1 VVRRERRERLILPVT
16 PLDSNAARTRL
27 AVLGSPISHSRSPAI
42 HRAAYTV
49 LGLDWSYE
57 SEDVTGDSLAHYIGS
72 RDPSWRGL
80 SLTMPLKRD
89 ILPLLDSRD
98 PLVET
103 VGGANTVLFGDD
115 GLRGFNTD
123 VQGTIAALAQHGIT
137 RIERVHILG
146 GGATAASVI
155 VALQR
160 LGLRHALVS
169 VRSPERS
176 TDLRHLGRA
185 IGVTVEVGGFATR
198 SDGADLLVNTIPGR
212 AEVDFDDAPLLA
224 ARVPFFEVAYDPWPS
239 PRAARWD
246 AAGLALIS
254 GLDLLIHQA
263 VGQVR
268 IFLTGDQHE
277 PLPSEPAVVEAMRV
291 AVA

>member
-1 VVRRERRERLILPVT
+1 MVRRERRERVILRVT
-16 PLDSNAARTRL
+16 PTVTSAVRTRL

-42 HRAAYTV
+42 HRAAYEV

-57 SEDVTGDSLAHYIGS
+57 SADVAGDSLADYIGS
-72 RDPSWRGL
+72 RDASWRGL

-89 ILPLLDSRD
+89 ILPLLETRD
-98 PLVET
+98 PLVDR

-123 VQGTIAALAQHGIT
+123 VQGVIAALQEHGIT
-137 RIERVHILG
+137 HVERVHILG

-155 VALQR
+155 VALEQ

-169 VRSPERS
+169 VRAPERS
-176 TDLRHLGRA
+176 ADLRDLGEQN
-185 IGVTVEVGGFATR
+185 GVTVDVSGFGA
-198 SDGADLLVNTIPGR
+198 SAGGADLLVNTIPGR
-212 AEVDFDDAPLLA
+212 AEVEFDDAPLLA
-224 ARVPFFEVAYDPWPS
+224 SRTPYFEVAYDPWPS

-268 IFLTGDQHE
+268 IFLTADQHE
-277 PLPSEPAVVEAMRV
+277 PLPSEPTVIAAMR
-291 AVA
+291 AASA

>member
-1 VVRRERRERLILPVT
+1 
-16 PLDSNAARTRL
+16 
-27 AVLGSPISHSRSPAI
+27 
-42 HRAAYTV
+42 V

-57 SEDVTGDSLAHYIGS
+57 STDVAGDSLAGYIGS
-72 RDPSWRGL
+72 RDASWRGL

-89 ILPLLDSRD
+89 ILPLLDSCD
-98 PLVET
+98 PLVDL

-123 VQGTIAALAQHGIT
+123 VQGVIAALQQHGIT
-137 RIERVHILG
+137 RVERVHILG

-155 VALQR
+155 VALEQ
-160 LGLRHALVS
+160 LGLQQGLVS
-169 VRSPERS
+169 VRAPERS
-176 TDLRHLGRA
+176 ADLRDLGEQT
-185 IGVTVEVGGFATR
+185 GVAVEVAGFDA
-198 SDGADLLVNTIPGR
+198 SSEGADLLVNTIPGR
-212 AEVDFDDAPLLA
+212 AEVPFDDAALLA
-224 ARVPFFEVAYDPWPS
+224 SRTPFFEVAYDPWPS

-277 PLPSEPAVVEAMRV
+277 PLPSEPAVIAAMRV